1 MFILSGGGF
10 CDLLTDV
17 YDTIIGVSGSSRALC
32 LRLSSLLAR
41 HLFLRVLE
49 GLGGSDG
56 DDKEGRLSCLGSD
69 GSGLYSQPCEFL
81 ILLLA
86 DAHHT

>member
-69 GSGLYSQPCEFL
+69 GLG
-81 ILLLA
+81 
-86 DAHHT
+86 